1 MRPITTTYQA
11 ISLLKAPKIDTAV
24 LWNLSI
30 LLGSIA
36 LVYFTAIF
44 FFRNKITGKARKV
57 SALKVELSPMISE
70 FIFYDEDATKE
81 EKSTYINLK
90 VQIRDMLRDD
100 FTRKVV
106 SEILLDLRKDV
117 SGSAQ
122 ERLFDLFQDLNLHKE
137 SYRKLKSWR
146 WEHISSGIEELTRME
161 VSESYEFI
169 TKFIND
175 KRSMIRKQAEI
186 GVVTLHAEGIDYF
199 LDTTT
204 HRISE
209 WQQLKLMEVLS
220 NKTQFAPP
228 SFMAWL
234 TSTNKYVVLF
244 ALRLIK
250 YYDQNDA
257 KTSIIELVKH
267 RDNQI
272 KQEAIDCIKAFFII
286 EALPTLKKVFWS
298 CSADIKISILGAI
311 GELGAS
317 KDLPFLKSIGNKER
331 SYSVTSKALSAIN
344 AISPETILPT
354 KGIANIDNTEIPE
367 DLVVE
372 DSAESL
378 TDSQIQV
385 TNETVEAESPAIE
398 NREFDTEE
406 NVADHMVYD
415 TSSDSKIKENDSSL
429 VSSDLD
435 KEASLVAENA
445 LPQPEEIVD
454 GADAV
459 LPANGDRISHE
470 VVSDATMDNSG
481 LDVRNIEL
489 VFSLE
494 LPLLS
499 DEITTEDQND
509 KKEDMETPLNQIEVT
524 FEEVLWKY
532 IPKEATTKSLD
543 INNML
548 VVSSDLDF
556 LPIVIDEEEQAKAPF
571 VKLNDILVT
580 YDVVFPVVSPKEEQE
595 NGNMPE
601 LIIDHT
607 EVQFVPVEEVDDTE
621 KTVEDIEVIFEQ
633 ITNANEPVMLKREMD
648 SDAHFDV
655 EIEFKS
661 NHKPLHIKKMEA
673 SKVFEIEVDAVEVE
687 TLSSPLEE
695 LEVVCEI
702 VQVGQEN
709 SEEDLPLWLLNE
721 IANERRA
728 AENYD
733 MIEMEG
739 PEWENREEQM
749 MDKIKSYFDH
759 LPESEDVH
767 CEIVETV
774 QLLDDIAL
782 FGDEREIPLLQE
794 LLKKED
800 KSASKAR
807 IEALMKRFM
816 GSDVYGAVNVDTK
829 PYSVFEELFR
839 NCDTESKLILLDE
852 IVSIGDEKEIYFL
865 EQLVHS
871 SNEKIQL
878 KAEESLKQLR
888 EKFSAITPENEKI
901 EEAEYERLLD
911 TMELMPPK
919 DSDVFEIDFEL
930 TPEEN
935 PIQDEVSQ
943 KTNWFSALVD
953 KFVKK
958 QRNS

>member
-11 ISLLKAPKIDTAV
+11 ISLLQAPKIDTAV

-70 FIFYDEDATKE
+70 FIFYDEDSSKE

-90 VQIRDMLRDD
+90 VQIRDMIRDD

-122 ERLFDLFQDLNLHKE
+122 ERLFELFQDLDLHKE

-175 KRSMIRKQAEI
+175 KRSTIRKQAEI
-186 GVVTLHAEGIDYF
+186 GVVSLNTEGIDYF

-209 WQQLKLMEVLS
+209 WQQLKLLEVLS
-220 NKTQFAPP
+220 NKTQFEPP

-257 KTSIIELVKH
+257 KISIVELVKH

-272 KQEAIDCIKAFFII
+272 KQEAIDCIKAFYIV
-286 EALPTLKKVFWS
+286 EALPTFKKVFWS
-298 CSADIKISILGAI
+298 CSTNIKISILGAI
-311 GELGAS
+311 GELGAP
-317 KDLPFLKSIGNKER
+317 KDVPFLNSIGNKER

-354 KGIANIDNTEIPE
+354 KGIADIDYTEIPE

-372 DSAESL
+372 DSSTSLSDPQEKVANEPVETEMPSAEAI
-378 TDSQIQV
+378 TDSTKILASDAMASDV
-385 TNETVEAESPAIE
+385 SE
-398 NREFDTEE
+398 NKEE
-406 NVADHMVYD
+406 EEMSALLL
-415 TSSDSKIKENDSSL
+415 NDL
-429 VSSDLD
+429 E
-435 KEASLVAENA
+435 KEALLANENSLSGQEMIAQINDVIPSVENNDMVQDEIDSNPA
-445 LPQPEEIVD
+445 LDNSALDIRD
-454 GADAV
+454 
-459 LPANGDRISHE
+459 IE
-470 VVSDATMDNSG
+470 VV
-481 LDVRNIEL
+481 
-489 VFSLE
+489 FSME
-494 LPLLS
+494 LPPRP
-499 DEITTEDQND
+499 DESTVKDQND
-509 KKEDMETPLNQIEVT
+509 KNENMETLLNDIDVT

-548 VVSSDLDF
+548 VVSTDLDF
-556 LPIVIDEEEQAKAPF
+556 LPIVIDEEVQAETPTF
-571 VKLNDILVT
+571 DLNNIEVAYQMVSKRESLKEDQEKE
-580 YDVVFPVVSPKEEQE
+580 DVI
-595 NGNMPE
+595 PE
-601 LIIDHT
+601 LIIDPT
-607 EVQFVPVEEVDDTE
+607 EIEFVPVNEVNHPE
-621 KTVEDIEVIFEQ
+621 RAAEDIEVIFEE
-633 ITNANEPVMLKREMD
+633 IMGTEEAEMPNADIDV
-648 SDAHFDV
+648 HFDV

-661 NHKPLHIKKMEA
+661 NQPPLHIQKMEA
-673 SKVFEIEVDAVEVE
+673 SKVFEIEVEAIEVA
-687 TLSSPLEE
+687 TLSRPLDE
-695 LEVVCEI
+695 LDVICEI
-702 VQVGQEN
+702 VQNGQEN
-709 SEEDLPLWLLNE
+709 EEEDLPLWLLNE
-721 IANERRA
+721 IAKERTA
-728 AENYD
+728 VENYD

-739 PEWENREEQM
+739 PEWENREQQM
-749 MDKIKSYFDH
+749 MDKIKSYFNH

-774 QLLDDIAL
+774 QLLDDISL
-782 FGDEREIPLLQE
+782 FGDEREIPFLQE

-800 KSASKAR
+800 KTASKAR

-865 EQLVHS
+865 EQLVDDS
-871 SNEKIQL
+871 NKKIQKKAQEALQQLKERYSKVESANEK
-878 KAEESLKQLR
+878 
-888 EKFSAITPENEKI
+888 N

-911 TMELMPPK
+911 TMALMPPR
-919 DSDVFEIDFEL
+919 DSDMFEIDFEL

-935 PIQDEVSQ
+935 PIPDRTTQE
-943 KTNWFSALVD
+943 TNWFTALIN
-953 KFVKK
+953 KFIKN
-958 QRNS
+958 QPDS